1 MTRIIFI
8 RHGQSLAN
16 EQSRFAGHTNVPLT
30 ELGKAQAE
38 RAAEYIVKH
47 EKIDKIYSSDL
58 MRAHDT
64 ALPVSKLTK
73 LPINDVTVY

>member
-47 EKIDKIYSSDL
+47 EKIDKIYSY
-58 MRAHDT
+58 
-64 ALPVSKLTK
+64 P
-73 LPINDVTVY
+73 